1 MRSIPHPVR
10 SPGLVLACLLACA
23 MGCAMSDM
31 DAPFIHGGK
40 ADAFCTVD
48 QDCGDPALFFC
59 NTALSR
65 CEPSCRTD
73 LDCSVKRRGE
83 LNAIAACESQSLG
96 CRCDASRCV
105 PALCTGDSDCEDG
118 ELCRDGTCGA
128 PPPASTLAGCRVVPE
143 RIIAPVGTTLRFE
156 AWVSDAEG
164 QPVVPRSGL
173 TWSSV
178 SARVKGG
185 GTGTGATFTLE
196 SAGAEVEA
204 VEARLGNV
212 TCRARVTVLPP
223 HTASGKVRVV
233 VTDALTGYPVEDASV
248 VVADTLGG
256 VTASESTDAQGVAVL
271 EGRSDASVSV
281 FHPDF
286 GYLTVANYDMTG
298 TRDLRLPLR
307 RNPADRVGG
316 VRARFTHLAPVG
328 VGGALALGMAGL
340 SVPGLLSESASAQVQ
355 GPDRDVDLSLR
366 GLTRPFQIPTNVWV
380 NGLGVLPSESVD
392 VPGIPG
398 VCDAPLADGTDP
410 ETATRA
416 GTCGTRTAW
425 ALTAQV
431 PSGELPA
438 GMMDPSTDPLLLL
451 ARALPQSG
459 RFSSAVQRDVRFP
472 LYAPIDG
479 TNPPAGPLTSLDFQQ
494 VPLAFPFVVR
504 VPPLPRFR
512 DSYLARALV
521 VGSVTAPGRGTVPLG
536 LGAAVNANPVD
547 PNTDTQPLLSSPGL
561 VRVRMAPAHHGLEGQ
576 AYRLVAVASSG
587 ALGGE
592 DPVGR
597 ATSAVMSTL
606 DALRFDPE
614 GIQPVTLGDVFLG
627 IPEGARFNPD
637 ASPWHGL
644 LPREWRMDGAPPG
657 ATLVRATFTNAAGRR
672 WTVWVDGRRVANG
685 VRLPVPPSGL
695 EDRMFQGDTEGSRAS
710 LSVEALNVAM
720 SEGRVMN
727 LSALAE
733 TGGMA
738 PERLAESVL
747 AVSTLN
753 QGRPLVTWLSPT
765 EGASLARG
773 ATVRVRVDGFQV
785 GMDAAN
791 GDEGGVL
798 LTVRDG
804 GPGCDLSVVRGDV
817 ATRSGEVALSLPGAC
832 SGAEVT
838 LVASLVDGLGLPLRP
853 AVNATRT
860 VRVP

>member
-31 DAPFIHGGK
+31 DAPFIHGGR

-48 QDCGDPALFFC
+48 QDCADPALFFC

-65 CEPSCRTD
+65 CEPACRTD

-83 LNAIAACESQSLG
+83 LNTIAACESQALG

-105 PALCTGDSDCEDG
+105 PALCTGDGDCEDG
-118 ELCRDGTCGA
+118 ELCRDGACG
-128 PPPASTLAGCRVVPE
+128 PPPPSSSAAACRVVPE
-143 RIIAPVGTTLRFE
+143 RIIAPVGTPLRFE
-156 AWVSDAEG
+156 AWVSDAAG
-164 QPVVPRSGL
+164 QPFVPRNGL
-173 TWSSV
+173 TWSAV

-185 GTGTGATFTLE
+185 GTGSGATFTLE
-196 SAGAEVEA
+196 TAGAEEEA
-204 VEARLGNV
+204 VEARVGSV
-212 TCRARVTVLPP
+212 ACRARVTVLPP
-223 HTASGKVRVV
+223 HTASEQVRVV
-233 VTDALTGYPVEDASV
+233 VTDALSGYPVEGASV
-248 VVADTLGG
+248 VVADALGG
-256 VTASESTDAQGVAVL
+256 VTAREPTDALGVAVL
-271 EGRSDASVSV
+271 AARSDSTVSV

-286 GYLTVANYDMTG
+286 GYLTVANYDMSG
-298 TRDLRLPLR
+298 SRDLRLPLR

-316 VRARFTHLAPVG
+316 VSARFTHLAPVG
-328 VGGALALGMAGL
+328 TGGALALGMAGL
-340 SVPGLLSESASAQVQ
+340 SVPGLLSEAAPAQVQ
-355 GPDRDVDLSLR
+355 GPDRNVELSLR
-366 GLTRPFQIPTNVWV
+366 GVMRPFQMPANVWV
-380 NGLGVLPSESVD
+380 NGLGVLPLESVE
-392 VPGIPG
+392 VPGISG
-398 VCDAPLADGTDP
+398 VCDTALADGTDP

-438 GMMDPSTDPLLLL
+438 GMMDPSADPLLLL

-472 LYAPIDG
+472 LYAPIEG
-479 TNPPAGPLTSLDFQQ
+479 MTPPAGPLTSLDFQQ

-512 DSYLARALV
+512 DSYLCRALV
-521 VGSVTAPGRGTVPLG
+521 VGSVTAPGQGTVPLG

-576 AYRLVAVASSG
+576 PYRLVAVASSG

-592 DPVGR
+592 EPVGL
-597 ATSAVMSTL
+597 ATSAVMTAL
-606 DALRFDPE
+606 DAPRFDPE
-614 GIQPVTLGDVFLG
+614 GIQPVMLGDMFLG
-627 IPEGARFNPD
+627 IPVGARYNPD

-644 LPREWRMDGAPPG
+644 LPREWRMDASLPG

-672 WTVWVDGRRVANG
+672 WTVWVDGRRSVTG

-695 EDRMFQGDTEGSRAS
+695 EDRTFQGDTEGSRAS
-710 LSVEALNVAM
+710 LSVEALTGAM
-720 SEGRVMN
+720 SDGRSMN

-733 TGGMA
+733 SGGMA
-738 PERLAESVL
+738 PERLAESVR
-747 AVSTLN
+747 AASTLN
-753 QGRPLVTWLSPT
+753 YGRPQVTWLSPA
-765 EGASLARG
+765 EGASLARA

-785 GMDAAN
+785 GTDAAN

-817 ATRSGEVALSLPGAC
+817 ATGSGEVELSLPTAC
-832 SGAEVT
+832 SGAELT

-853 AVNATRT
+853 AVSAART

>member
-31 DAPFIHGGK
+31 DAPFIQGGR

-65 CEPSCRTD
+65 CEPACRTD
-73 LDCSVKRRGE
+73 LDCSEQRRGE
-83 LNAIAACESQSLG
+83 LNAIAGCESQALG
-96 CRCDASRCV
+96 CRCDARRCV
-105 PALCTGDSDCEDG
+105 PALCTGDADCEDG
-118 ELCRDGTCGA
+118 ELCRDGACGA
-128 PPPASTLAGCRVVPE
+128 PPAESRVAACHVVPE
-143 RIIAPVGTTLRFE
+143 RVIAPVGATLRFE
-156 AWVSDAEG
+156 AWVSDVAG
-164 QPVVPRSGL
+164 QPVVPRDGL
-173 TWSSV
+173 TWAAV

-185 GTGTGATFTLE
+185 GTGAGATFTLE
-196 SAGAEVEA
+196 TAGAEEEA
-204 VEARLGNV
+204 VEARVGSV
-212 TCRARVTVLPP
+212 ACRARVTVLPP
-223 HTASGKVRVV
+223 HTASGQVRVV
-233 VTDALTGYPVEDASV
+233 VTDALTGYPVQGASV
-248 VVADTLGG
+248 VVADALGG
-256 VTASESTDAQGVAVL
+256 ETARESTDALGVAVL
-271 EGRSDASVSV
+271 AARSDSTVSV

-286 GYLTVANYDMTG
+286 GYLTVANYDVNG

-328 VGGALALGMAGL
+328 TGGALALGLAGL
-340 SVPGLLSESASAQVQ
+340 SVPGLQSDSASAQVQ
-355 GPDRDVDLSLR
+355 GPDRSVDLSL
-366 GLTRPFQIPTNVWV
+366 GGVTRPFQVPANVWV
-380 NGLGVLPSESVD
+380 NGLGVLPLESVE

-398 VCDAPLADGTDP
+398 VCDAALADGTDP
-410 ETATRA
+410 ETATRT

-438 GMMDPSTDPLLLL
+438 GMMDPGTDPLLLL

-472 LYAPIDG
+472 LYAPIEG
-479 TNPPAGPLTSLDFQQ
+479 RLPPAGPLTSLDFQQ

-521 VGSVTAPGRGTVPLG
+521 VGSVTAPGQGTVPLG

-592 DPVGR
+592 EPVGR
-597 ATSAVMSTL
+597 ATSAVTAPL
-606 DALRFDPE
+606 DAPRFDPE
-614 GIQPVTLGDVFLG
+614 GLQPVPLADAFLG
-627 IPEGARFNPD
+627 IPEGARYNPD
-637 ASPWHGL
+637 VLPWHGL
-644 LPREWRMDGAPPG
+644 LPREWRMDASVSG

-672 WTVWVDGRRVANG
+672 WTVWVDSRRSVTG
-685 VRLPVPPSGL
+685 VRLPVPPAGL
-695 EDRMFQGDTEGSRAS
+695 EDRTFQGDTEGSRAS
-710 LSVEALNVAM
+710 LAVEALTVAP
-720 SEGRVMN
+720 SEGRSQT
-727 LSALAE
+727 LSS
-733 TGGMA
+733 
-738 PERLAESVL
+738 LAESGGLSPEPLVRSVR

-753 QGRPLVTWLSPT
+753 YGRPQMTWLAPA
-765 EGASLARG
+765 EGATVARG
-773 ATVRVRVDGFQV
+773 ATLRLRVDGFQV
-785 GMDAAN
+785 GTEPAN

-798 LTVRDG
+798 ITLSG
-804 GPGCDLSVVRGDV
+804 GGVECFLAQARIDV
-817 ATRSGEVALSLPGAC
+817 ATRSGEVSFALPTSC

-838 LVASLVDGLGLPLRP
+838 VVASLVDTLGLPLRP
-853 AVNATRT
+853 AVSAART

>member
-1 MRSIPHPVR
+1 MLPIPHPVR

-23 MGCAMSDM
+23 MGCAMSDL

-73 LDCSVKRRGE
+73 LDCSVQRRGE
-83 LNAIAACESQSLG
+83 LNTIAACESQSLG

-105 PALCTGDSDCEDG
+105 PALCTGDRDCQDG
-118 ELCRDGTCGA
+118 ELCRDGACGA
-128 PPPASTLAGCRVVPE
+128 PPPASTLAACHVVPAHV
-143 RIIAPVGTTLRFE
+143 IAPVGTPLRFE
-156 AWVSDAEG
+156 AWVSDAAG
-164 QPVVPRSGL
+164 QPVVPRDGL
-173 TWSSV
+173 TWSAV

-204 VEARLGNV
+204 VEARLGTV
-212 TCRARVTVLPP
+212 ACRASVTVLPP
-223 HTASGKVRVV
+223 HTASGQVRVV
-233 VTDALTGYPVEDASV
+233 VTDALTGHPVEGASV

-271 EGRSDASVSV
+271 EARSDASVSV

-366 GLTRPFQIPTNVWV
+366 GLTRQFQLPANVWV

-398 VCDAPLADGTDP
+398 VCDAALADGTDP

-438 GMMDPSTDPLLLL
+438 GMMNPSTDPLLLL

-479 TNPPAGPLTSLDFQQ
+479 MSPPAGPLTSLDFQQ

-521 VGSVTAPGRGTVPLG
+521 VGSVSAPGRGTVPLG

-592 DPVGR
+592 EPVGQ
-597 ATSAVMSTL
+597 ATSAVMTPL

-614 GIQPVTLGDVFLG
+614 GLQPVTLGNMFLG
-627 IPEGARFNPD
+627 IPEGARYNPD
-637 ASPWHGL
+637 TLPWHGL
-644 LPREWRMDGAPPG
+644 LPREWRMDGAPLG

-672 WTVWVDGRRVANG
+672 WTVWVDSRRIANG
-685 VRLPVPPSGL
+685 VRLPVPPPGL
-695 EDRMFQGDTEGSRAS
+695 EDRTFQGDTEGSRAS
-710 LSVEALNVAM
+710 LSVEALSVAM
-720 SEGRVMN
+720 SEGQGMN

-753 QGRPLVTWLSPT
+753 QGRPQVTWLSPT

-785 GMDAAN
+785 GTDAAN

-804 GPGCDLSVVRGDV
+804 GPGCDFSVVRGDV
-817 ATRSGEVALSLPGAC
+817 ATRSGEVALSVPVAC
-832 SGAEVT
+832 SGAQVT

-853 AVNATRT
+853 AVRATRT